1 MKKSNGKYVLIFLL
15 LAAWVALVFI
25 IVRSEKTEGVSL
37 ETPSLNY
44 STFPYSDEELKA
56 LAQTNENFNEP
67 EVTPEDPFEINNQE
81 VIVLENPVIVNSD
94 IDSQQEDISLANE
107 PIQYDNPYQD
117 VVDMIMEA
125 ENNPPETIIVVEDAV
140 VDSLPET
147 ESIIVGEDIAE
158 GEQEPMYEIYS
169 GLDFLESYN
178 NFEQNQNLDF
188 LSKYIYNIN
197 TVDEYIKEKA
207 ETRGYVQRGFA
218 KNDDLIYFE
227 NVQTRPEVKKAYVM
241 MRDEMMKENIRLH
254 FVSGYRSSTSQRSI
268 FTRKMEILDPNE
280 IPTGIHD
287 QKLDDVLSR
296 SAIPAYSKHHSG
308 YALDFGCG
316 NDYLVFSFAETP
328 CYDWLSADN
337 FANARKYGFIPSY
350 PDGVDSQGPNPEPWE
365 FVWVG
370 PENTL

>member
-37 ETPSLNY
+37 ETSSLNY
-44 STFPYSDEELKA
+44 STSPYSDEELKA
-56 LAQTNENFNEP
+56 LAQTNENFNQP
-67 EVTPEDPFEINNQE
+67 EITSEDTFEINNQE
-81 VIVLENPVIVNSD
+81 VIVLENPVIINSD
-94 IDSQQEDISLANE
+94 IDSQQEDISLVNE

-117 VVDMIMEA
+117 VVDMIIEA
-125 ENNPPETIIVVEDAV
+125 ENRPPETITVVEDVAV
-140 VDSLPET
+140 DPLPET
-147 ESIIVGEDIAE
+147 ESIILGEDIIE
-158 GEQEPMYEIYS
+158 GEQEPMYDIYS
-169 GLDFLESYN
+169 GLDFLELYN
-178 NFEQNQNLDF
+178 NFEQNQSLDF
-188 LSKYIYNIN
+188 LSKYIYNIK

-207 ETRGYVQRGFA
+207 ESRGYVQRGFA

-316 NDYLVFSFAETP
+316 NDYLVFSFAKTP

-337 FANARKYGFIPSY
+337 FANARKHGFIPSY

-365 FVWVG
+365 FVWIG
-370 PENTL
+370 HENAL